1 MDNSRRKFVVSS
13 LCAASS
19 LMLVR
24 AAHAADDPM
33 LAESDA
39 QARSLGYVADAANV
53 DKAKYSAYTQGQ
65 SCGTCSLFQPD
76 ADAKAGHCLI
86 FSGKRV
92 AAAGWCS
99 SYSNM

>member
-1 MDNSRRKFVVSS
+1 MNNSRRQFVVSS
-13 LCAASS
+13 LCVAAST
-19 LMLVR
+19 MLVR
-24 AAHAADDPM
+24 PAHAADDPM
-33 LAESDA
+33 LSETDA
-39 QARSLGYVADAANV
+39 QARSLGYVSDAAKV

-76 ADAKAGHCLI
+76 PDAKAGHCLI